1 MGIKMTNAMIRQSMT
16 DCKNKPYFSMT
27 SLPSEPTPIFAAQS
41 ETLTPPISRP
51 MRGMSTFSTKD
62 ATILP
67 NAAPM
72 ITPTAESSTGPFMAN
87 SLNSD
92 VKLISISL
100 FQSTGA
106 PTDPWAARPRGPQE
120 PFGPFF
126 LGVLLPAGLAAVF
139 FAFRAGFALVASAS
153 LAALAVALA
162 AAGFAVE
169 ALTGAAFTLSAL
181 IAFGT
186 RDGLASAVA
195 SGPAAGT
202 ASMTGP
208 STNCISAIGAESPG
222 RGIMRSIRV

>member
-1 MGIKMTNAMIRQSMT
+1 MIRKSMT
-16 DCKNKPYFSMT
+16 DCKTEPYFSMT
-27 SLPSEPTPIFAAQS
+27 SLPSEPAPIFAAQS
-41 ETLTPPISRP
+41 ETLTPPSSRP
-51 MRGMSTFSTKD
+51 MGGMSTFSNKD

-72 ITPTAESSTGPFMAN
+72 MTPTARSSTGPFMAN

-92 VKLISISL
+92 VKLIFISL

-106 PTDPWAARPRGPQE
+106 PTEPWPARPGGPQD

-139 FAFRAGFALVASAS
+139 FAFRAGFALAAASS

-162 AAGFAVE
+162 AAGLAVG
-169 ALTGAAFTLSAL
+169 ALGGAAFALSAL
-181 IAFGT
+181 VAFAA
-186 RDGLASAVA
+186 RDGLASAA
-195 SGPAAGT
+195 DSGATAGT
-202 ASMTGP
+202 ASITGP
-208 STNCISAIGAESPG
+208 STSCISAIGAESPG